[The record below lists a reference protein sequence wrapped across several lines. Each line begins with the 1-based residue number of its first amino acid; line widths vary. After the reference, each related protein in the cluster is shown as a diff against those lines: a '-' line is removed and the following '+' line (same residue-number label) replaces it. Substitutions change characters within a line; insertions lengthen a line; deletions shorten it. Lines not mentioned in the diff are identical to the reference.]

1 MILHSIRTF
10 SLAAFFITFA
20 VTPALSQTKGFH
32 FLRNSVGARPA
43 AMGGAFV
50 AIQGDPYAVAANPAA
65 LAGLSQRH
73 ASFDYVNSLLDI
85 QTGFGAYSHAMPNS
99 NFTVAVMYHDYG
111 SFEATDA
118 AGNSDGTFS
127 ANSVVFT
134 AAYARKYSPQLWF
147 GGAAKYIHSSI
158 ANYGSNALAIDLG
171 VYYDSNILGD
181 LKFAAG
187 IYNLGRTTS
196 AFIETKEDLPTR
208 LEAGVSKKLAHLPL
222 EYSIAGIKYLDEDF
236 ELALGGEFTISTN
249 LFLRLGYNTIGRDQK
264 LGTDDRF
271 AGISTGFGL
280 VVQKY
285 RLDYAYSSWGTVG
298 SVNRFSF
305 SLAF

>member
-1 MILHSIRTF
+1 MIPHSIRTF
-10 SLAAFFITFA
+10 SLVALLITLA
-20 VTPALSQTKGFH
+20 TAPALSQTKGFH

-50 AIQGDPYAVAANPAA
+50 AIQSDPYAIAANPAA

-73 ASFDYVNSLLDI
+73 GSFDYVNSLLDI
-85 QTGFGAYSHAMPNS
+85 QTGFGAYSHPLS
-99 NFTVAVMYHDYG
+99 NGNVTFAVMYHDYG

-118 AGNSDGTFS
+118 IGNSDGTFS
-127 ANSVVFT
+127 ANSVVLT
-134 AAYARKYSPQLWF
+134 AAYARKYSKQLWL
-147 GGAAKYIHSSI
+147 GAAAKYIHASI
-158 ANYGSNALAIDLG
+158 ANYGSSAIAIDLG

-181 LKFAAG
+181 LKFGAG
-187 IYNLGRTTS
+187 VYNLGRTNS
-196 AFIETKEDLPTR
+196 AFIETKEELPTR
-208 LEAGVSKKLAHLPL
+208 FEVGVSKKLAHLPL

-236 ELALGGEFTISTN
+236 ELALGGEFTISSN